1 MAHLFTYGTLMDLDI
16 FRAVTGLLATTWTPA
31 RLDGYA
37 RFRVSGTAYPGILA
51 WPDEQVSGR
60 VFFSLPQP
68 IWPILDRYEGPLYA
82 KILVAVTILENT
94 PLTAWTYSIHPS
106 NAAYLSH
113 DPWSLERFQNKDKPD
128 YLAALS

>member
-16 FRAVTGLLATTWTPA
+16 FQAVTGLLVAPWTTA

-51 WPDEQVSGR
+51 RPGEQVQGR
-60 VFFSLPQP
+60 VFLSLPQP
-68 IWPILDRYEGPLYA
+68 IWPLLDLYEGPLYA
-82 KILVAVTILENT
+82 KTRVAVITAENT
-94 PLTAWTYSIHPS
+94 SLSAWTYSIPPS
-106 NAAYLSH
+106 NATYLSH
-113 DPWSLERFQNKDKPD
+113 ETWSLERFQNKDKPD